1 MNAEVSLCFF
11 HKTGPALRDFYFTT
25 ESERYSGT
33 TAVVCL
39 ISDNLHLHTACVGD
53 SRAVL
58 CRRGAAVSLTEDQNP
73 AREDERQRV
82 EQEGGIIVSNSI
94 GEPLVGILLY
104 I

>member
-1 MNAEVSLCFF
+1 M
-11 HKTGPALRDFYFTT
+11 
-25 ESERYSGT
+25 
-33 TAVVCL
+33 VCL

-94 GEPLVGILLY
+94 GEPLVSILLY